1 MECQYISFKRSQN
14 VVVSTD
20 LHSLKVAN
28 GEFRKEWAET
38 FNIAGSNILD
48 ISRNVDIIN
57 GMDLIEVFK
66 ALSNESRLQIL
77 QWLKEPETHFVPQEG
92 VDMREI
98 GVCVSQVTDKLN
110 MTQSTVSQY
119 LSILQRAGLI
129 QTNRIGKYT
138 YYKRNEEKIKELAN
152 FLNQNL

>member
-1 MECQYISFKRSQN
+1 M
-14 VVVSTD
+14 
-20 LHSLKVAN
+20 
-28 GEFRKEWAET
+28 
-38 FNIAGSNILD
+38 
-48 ISRNVDIIN
+48 
-57 GMDLIEVFK
+57 FK

-77 QWLKEPETHFVPQEG
+77 QWLKEPEKHFVPHDG

-138 YYKRNEEKIKELAN
+138 YYKRNEEKIKEIADYLHQT
-152 FLNQNL
+152 L

>member
-1 MECQYISFKRSQN
+1 MIN
-14 VVVSTD
+14 M
-20 LHSLKVAN
+20 
-28 GEFRKEWAET
+28 
-38 FNIAGSNILD
+38 D
-48 ISRNVDIIN
+48 I
-57 GMDLIEVFK
+57 IEVFK
-66 ALSNESRLQIL
+66 ALSNESMLQIL
-77 QWLKEPETHFVPQEG
+77 HWLKEPEKHFVPHEG
-92 VDMREI
+92 VNMREI

-138 YYKRNEEKIKELAN
+138 YYKRNELKIKKLEE